1 MSADTAQEPV
11 YSSFNGALILLSA
24 YLVMKYSEVAF
35 SPCRPTLPH
44 DGGGTTSDVVRFDC
58 FEINLAAVH
67 LRRRG
72 IRVRL
77 CYQAFQ
83 VLALLR
89 QRSGQV
95 VTCDELRRRLWP
107 PEVFSDFG

>member
-1 MSADTAQEPV
+1 
-11 YSSFNGALILLSA
+11 
-24 YLVMKYSEVAF
+24 MKYSEVAF

-72 IRVRL
+72 IRVE
-77 CYQAFQ
+77 
-83 VLALLR
+83 VLALLP

-95 VTCDELRRRLWP
+95 VARDELCRRLWP
-107 PEVFSDFG
+107 PEVYIDFDLNLDS